1 MQVRFELAK
10 VDTVAAHRQRAEPT
24 LLNQIIEETRD
35 GLFER
40 QFKATTT
47 ARLISG
53 QDNREHLLH
62 RTPNL
67 LGHRPG
73 RSSPLVMKS
82 NPVINKR
89 AHVRG
94 QLPNSASPTGTSKLA
109 KRENERDPPPDTPVR
124 IVIPGKPNNV
134 LFDFR
139 THP

>member
-1 MQVRFELAK
+1 
-10 VDTVAAHRQRAEPT
+10 
-24 LLNQIIEETRD
+24 
-35 GLFER
+35 
-40 QFKATTT
+40 
-47 ARLISG
+47 
-53 QDNREHLLH
+53 
-62 RTPNL
+62 
-67 LGHRPG
+67 
-73 RSSPLVMKS
+73 MKS

-139 THP
+139 TLLAVRFFDDGGVMVGVDVGGVGKPRWMVPAGLSLSG